1 MEETDLK
8 VHCRHIWFR
17 IRFSASPETVTASIT
32 TFSVA
37 RETLTGYILCA
48 SWLPRVKNRTGNVR
62 IT

>member
-1 MEETDLK
+1 MDETDLK
-8 VHCRHIWFR
+8 VHYRPIWFR
-17 IRFSASPETVTASIT
+17 IRCSTSPETVTAGIT

-37 RETLTGYILCA
+37 RETLTSYIFCV